1 MAYNHNARQTVI
13 DFITNNIQSGTWQ
26 PGDKIWSENE
36 FCTNLNVSRIAV
48 RDAIS
53 NLTAISV
60 LKKIRGSGTYVEN
73 LDNASL
79 EGTRYFSLGLENVL
93 ELMEFRYYLEPHCAE
108 LFAERATEEEIQELE
123 DCYYSMLC
131 HQNSDEKDYC
141 SNRFHHL
148 IALGT
153 KNSFII
159 KITEY
164 LDENML
170 CHQILLSKNVQKKNF
185 QVGATYHYKILQ
197 AIKARAKE
205 MAGVYC
211 RYHIRLGMELYRSV
225 LEKQKAEKSKM
236 TD

>member
-1 MAYNHNARQTVI
+1 
-13 DFITNNIQSGTWQ
+13 
-26 PGDKIWSENE
+26 
-36 FCTNLNVSRIAV
+36 
-48 RDAIS
+48 
-53 NLTAISV
+53 
-60 LKKIRGSGTYVEN
+60 
-73 LDNASL
+73 
-79 EGTRYFSLGLENVL
+79 
-93 ELMEFRYYLEPHCAE
+93 
-108 LFAERATEEEIQELE
+108 
-123 DCYYSMLC
+123 MLR

-170 CHQILLSKNVQKKNF
+170 C
-185 QVGATYHYKILQ
+185 LQ
-197 AIKARAKE
+197 AIKARDKE